1 MSLCY
6 LQWVE
11 TPRMRR
17 IAMGKDFGGYLVR
30 ACMKSGGI
38 SGVVLLVYM
47 IFSPNHFLEAVP
59 SWKVILILLTF
70 SSSFA
75 VLRLFAELFMER
87 VIYLCDT
94 YARVYSTAFNRRSK
108 LRLSSI
114 RFWLVGSATYCVEIL
129 DDQKRVMLVAGFSE
143 ESIGHLKEVACKYS
157 KAE

>member
-1 MSLCY
+1 
-6 LQWVE
+6 
-11 TPRMRR
+11 
-17 IAMGKDFGGYLVR
+17 MGKDFGGYLVR

-94 YARVYSTAFNRRSK
+94 YASALSALNRWVKS
-108 LRLSSI
+108 LQLDAGVGGGELPVHLVCGGVARLLPGADRGGERLLLSDPPAQA
-114 RFWLVGSATYCVEIL
+114 LAAQGA
-129 DDQKRVMLVAGFSE
+129 
-143 ESIGHLKEVACKYS
+143 
-157 KAE
+157 